1 MFKRKNH
8 TIAIFVLF
16 LIICASCLPSL
27 TLAQDEAND
36 AKIIERYKRMLS
48 RKPKEGST
56 FDRLYQFYLEGSG
69 LDAMVADYQAETQ
82 AKPDNANPQLILGH
96 IYKRLGKDAE
106 AVKAYQRAVELAPNN
121 YYSHFALGQAYAI
134 LLQHENAIEAL
145 TQAAKIAEET
155 QAATP
160 ENLTAIYKAL
170 GRAYFRRD
178 RVDEAITAWTKIAEL
193 DPENIFTRIEL
204 ADLLREQELY
214 EQAIAQHEAIIQ
226 FKAEDPY
233 RVCLSRREIGNIYEA
248 KSDYEAAIQSYDSAL
263 ALTAPG
269 NWLRKDLQHRIIG
282 IFAADGNWEG
292 LIEYYQ
298 KKLET
303 TPNEPELLGLLAAA
317 YIEHQQPEEGIA
329 TYQKAVELAPSD
341 ANLRLNLIAAFRNAE
356 RFQDAAAAYESLSE
370 QAPDNFGIYRELG
383 ELYLHLEDENKA
395 RATYQRMI
403 DRDPENAG
411 THLILAE
418 IYASNEWMAD
428 AVAAYQKTIVLAPNN
443 LDYIEYFGEFY
454 FRQGN
459 REKALETWNKM
470 VAGDKET
477 AENYERLAKLL
488 DTKNYRTE
496 AIAASRKAVELMPDV
511 YRYREALAKLL
522 RKNEDYNAA
531 LIEYTEAA
539 KLAPNAFFA
548 EEMDNQRIE
557 LYRRQGTLVEKIET
571 VEAELET
578 SELSNADIFAK
589 QKRLAKMYLKLGNIT
604 YALEVLLKAKAQLPD
619 DIIVNR
625 WLAEVY
631 TKQNR
636 RDDANAVYRHLI
648 TIDSANTREYYTNIA
663 RAHLNAMDF
672 DAATEASKQVIAHSP
687 RNPEGHQ
694 MLAEIAKQ
702 SGNYDSAINSLKQA
716 LRLRPEAIDIRSELA
731 GTYKLSGKPRQALA
745 QYWRC
750 WELSDTVNDK
760 LTFVKPLSEAYYDLG
775 RRGEFEEKLKQL
787 AKSNTSGVGP
797 VIALAELYRME
808 GDLPNARFQ
817 LARALDREREN
828 PDLLAQL
835 VNISVDLG
843 DNQDALTYQQRLV
856 KAQPD
861 PSHQRRLGELL
872 FDAGRE
878 QEAIQAWTKLLH
890 AKNQT
895 LEAEVKLATLL
906 IRHGLP
912 DEALFV
918 LDRAAEKITGTDA
931 HIALYQLGVVLVSI
945 NEFDHARTHFQRI
958 LDMPKPPENVT
969 QNLNARNRNASSG
982 PPGINTNKFDLA
994 RSLLYQIQ
1002 DQSYGSRNV
1011 QGWIP
1016 NNFDE
1021 AQAGALV
1028 HLVTIA
1034 QQHGKLNAF
1043 IQQYETA
1050 LEENLKLTK
1059 NSSTDNFVKA
1069 RVLGQI
1075 KPLEILAQIYTLTE
1089 QPEKTA
1095 DMLERLID
1103 VSPNDTV
1110 YQAIRFKAAIQRNL
1124 ASETLEKYLSDITEL
1139 TEEARLWYTLQYIQK
1154 RYRDGDKTEAEKL
1167 MREFENTKVMEL
1179 NTVEA
1184 LVETLVLMEKTD
1196 AAARIIAHLPIPT
1209 QSQQSQYQ
1217 DLYEIVTDAYT
1228 RQEHIGKAIDLFWTY
1243 CERTQPQITNTRRG
1257 VSHPL
1262 RFASSSSSS
1271 IQTIF
1276 PTPTTYYNGRRLG
1289 YLRYFSRRLWLKNQ
1303 QEALYS
1309 KLQAT
1314 VDTAE
1319 GRDRIF
1325 AGLALSYCYWWNGDR
1340 EKARET
1346 LVALQAQFPHDLALK
1361 LSTVFLS
1368 IQTGRYA
1375 GTLKLLD
1382 ELSVSD
1388 PRNRRQYYDLTLQLA
1403 LQSGNTV
1410 AVRDLIVKLLNSPSS
1425 ARELYTFSQQLR
1437 SAGYTQHATTIM
1449 NKAMHLA
1456 MGVRDPNFLMELS
1469 RHLEALGRG
1478 QDSVQLAERALRFAN
1493 HSDQYG
1499 RTISS
1504 GNLQQATHLTSH
1516 LKSRTDQEPQL
1527 IDAVQKN
1534 PTSYR
1539 AFMNLAAFY
1548 EGKNKFDKASTAYQ
1562 SLLTIRPTDSGARK
1576 RFADMLF
1583 ANGKYEAA
1591 VPQYTKL
1598 LKDNPT
1604 ILGYATYDVI
1614 ETFFKA
1620 KKIDELITLSKE
1632 IITPSIGRDFNNE
1645 LARDV
1650 ARELMDRN
1658 NPKAAIAIYEKLI
1671 EAQPSRTGYYRGLA
1685 SAYAAAGEHEK
1696 AIQILRNTLETEESY
1711 PQDTV
1716 EMLTRFYKLYGGLD
1730 AFIKESEAKL
1740 AEKPKSNHLRYLL
1753 ASMKIAAN
1761 DLEGADRLAFQLL
1774 DADSFNT
1781 RHNTRQLHNLADA
1794 YRLVGVRERE
1804 FQILQRIVQVQNQR
1818 GYVDWVPYHR
1828 LGMIYAL
1835 NGEIEKAQDAYRKMG
1850 RLRLLWRNDFVE
1862 LMNIS
1867 ATYLHNQMWDEAE
1880 LLLTKVAS
1888 DLSVSYHYRRQ
1899 AEEQL
1904 VAIKKRRDNISS
1916 PTQLKDKIH
1925 TMDIKTL
1932 RTLAKDFVQRED
1944 RQQAVHIY
1952 RHLEKVIP
1960 EDFESR
1966 AQLATLY
1973 ATQNQHENAVATW
1986 EALLAEDPGNT
1997 KFQDGLVRTYQ
2008 SAGKIDKALELSQ
2021 RYIKTDANN
2030 SVNYVRLA
2038 KLYADDDRIDEAI
2051 AAYQKSIELAPG
2063 NVKHHLELGALYIR
2077 KDDKVSAETAF
2088 QEAKRYTTQEWKR
2101 HDIEQEIMKLSEK
2114 QESFEEG
2121 TQKAEAEG
2129 TLTFEMQKAHAETF
2143 RDDDKHEEASIAYE
2157 KALEMTTDSYERR
2170 RIYENLLDIYPKLN
2184 KHDAA
2189 LEMHDEL
2196 AFIPYIANAA
2206 ESARNRL
2213 MNAYKSENK
2222 LEVLKS
2228 IYHTKLENDS
2238 NNIHYLEMLAEIYK
2252 RTNVHGK
2259 AAEAYQAISKLQ
2271 PDNVLSYYNAAA
2283 AYNRDG
2289 QSELAKEMVNRG
2301 ESVLSVSSR
2310 KRSSSLLEKLGEICY
2325 DGEMYDLAIKFTDSA
2340 IAESTGTRV
2349 YGIAS
2354 PVETEYKLL
2363 AKSLLAAKRYEEA
2376 VHAYQQVANMARYSW
2391 DRDEARKAIERASRL
2406 GNLYEKQIPKLLK
2419 QVQENRD
2426 DIEARLTLAQTY
2438 EKADKIEE
2446 AIGQYEKMRQ
2456 LQPDNWQWHKKL
2468 GDLYQKQSQR
2478 HQTGEVVEG
2487 TALTLNGNSSFVEI
2501 VDSDLLNALT
2511 QQATVSLWIKPTNYL
2526 KKYAAILCKGDERT
2540 PNISNR
2546 SFSLFLRDD
2555 GVIQF
2560 SVSPSGQGER
2570 NLYSTPGSILLN
2582 RWYHV
2587 ACVIDAR
2594 RNEMKLFINGN
2605 GIGKRDLGTDSV
2617 YQSRLP
2623 LRIGW
2628 TSEEDVTTHGSFA
2641 GYIDEV
2647 RIWNVART
2655 VSKIRSDMNTPLT
2668 GNEPGLV
2675 AYWKFDEHTEGI
2687 VYDASANKNDGR
2699 FIGNAK
2705 LASYTRPVFESFN
2718 PEQLAQAAAAY
2729 EKAIQF
2735 EPNFYELYRS
2745 LAETYTK
2752 DGRSSDAEAVYRRAL
2767 DAPLTQSQHDDA
2779 IEAIWAF
2786 YANTAYENRGIA
2798 ILEEFSQKME
2808 NSTVLHERLGDVYQK
2823 VGETEKAEN
2832 AYTQWIA
2839 IRQRQ
2844 LNQRGSAR
2852 SYQDFAEKLL
2862 QKAIPPETAIKFAK
2876 RAVQISN
2883 NSDYILTLG
2892 YAYLV
2897 NGQYDIAVEQF
2908 KKGLLTLTSGTF
2920 QRKFFSWISEYGKKT
2935 EDKEG
2940 YVDMLNELVNTI
2952 SDNVVIQLN
2961 LSLTL
2966 AEFCFNNNMPE
2977 QAKAYIQKTGFIAE
2991 NAWWTLGPFDNTDG
3005 SGYDT
3010 TYIPEDTTQIDT
3022 TTKYEGIDGQVRW
3035 KPKSDDRTLD
3045 GYVGLGR
3052 DVDWRVAYAFA
3063 TVVSPDERKIQL
3075 RFDSDDQGKVWLNG
3089 EGVHAHTK
3097 TYRAEIDRYIIP
3109 VTLKPGENSILVK
3122 VCEEEG
3128 GWGFYLRITDPDGK
3142 PFDDLIINTAQN
3154 D

>member
-1 MFKRKNH
+1 MFRREKSVISVCIVSL
-8 TIAIFVLF
+8 IAYILCFTS
-16 LIICASCLPSL
+16 I
-27 TLAQDEAND
+27 TLAQDETGD
-36 AKIIERYKRMLS
+36 AKIIERYKQMLN
-48 RKPKEGST
+48 RKPKEGRT
-56 FDRLYQFYLEGSG
+56 FDRLYQFYLEGNG
-69 LDAMVADYQAETQ
+69 LDAMVADYQAEAATT
-82 AKPDNANPQLILGH
+82 PDAPNLQLILGH
-96 IYKRLGKDAE
+96 IYKRLGKDAD
-106 AVKAYQRAVELAPNN
+106 AVKAYQRAVELAPDN

-134 LLQHENAIEAL
+134 LLQHENAIGAL
-145 TQAAKIAEET
+145 NRAAKIAEET
-155 QAATP
+155 QTATP
-160 ENLTAIYKAL
+160 EDLTATYKAL
-170 GRAYFRRD
+170 GSAYFRRD

-214 EQAIAQHEAIIQ
+214 EQAIGQHEAIIQ

-233 RVCLSRREIGNIYEA
+233 RVCLSRREIGNIHEA
-248 KSDYEAAIQSYDSAL
+248 KGDYAAAIESYDSAL

-282 IFAADGNWEG
+282 IYAADGNSEG
-292 LIEYYQ
+292 LIQSYQ
-298 KKLET
+298 KKLQK
-303 TPNEPELLGLLAAA
+303 TPNEPEILGLLAAA
-317 YIEHQQPEEGIA
+317 YIENQQLDEGIT
-329 TYQKAVELAPSD
+329 TYQKAVELAPTD

-356 RFQDAAAAYESLSE
+356 RFEDAAAAYESLSE
-370 QAPDNFGIYRELG
+370 QNPDDFGIYRELG
-383 ELYLHLEDENKA
+383 ELYLHLQDEGKA

-418 IYASNEWMAD
+418 IYASHEWMED
-428 AVAAYQKTIVLAPNN
+428 ATAAYQSALSLAPNN
-443 LDYIEYFGEFY
+443 LDYIAYFGEFY
-454 FRQGN
+454 FRQGD
-459 REKALETWNKM
+459 REKAIKTWMKM
-470 VAGDKET
+470 VAVDKAV
-477 AENYERLAKLL
+477 AENYDRLAQLL

-496 AIAASRKAVELMPDV
+496 AIAASRKAVELMPDA
-511 YRYREALAKLL
+511 YRYRKALAKRLM
-522 RKNEDYNAA
+522 KNKDYDAA
-531 LIEYTEAA
+531 LTEYTEAA
-539 KLAPNAFFA
+539 KVAPNAFFA

-557 LYRRQGTLVEKIET
+557 LYRRQGTLVEKIEA
-571 VEAELET
+571 VETELENPGLPPT
-578 SELSNADIFAK
+578 DSFAK

-604 YALEVLLKAKAQLPD
+604 YALKVLLKAKAQQPD

-636 RDDANAVYRHLI
+636 RDDANAVYRHL
-648 TIDSANTREYYTNIA
+648 TEIDNANAREYYENIA
-663 RAHLNAMDF
+663 RSYLKVMDF
-672 DAATEASKQVIAHSP
+672 DAATAAAKQAIAHSP

-694 MLAEIAKQ
+694 MSAEIAKQ
-702 SGNYDSAINSLKQA
+702 AGNYESAIDSLKQA

-731 GTYKLSGKPRQALA
+731 TTYKLAGKPRQALA

-750 WELSDTVNDK
+750 WELSGTINDK
-760 LTFVKPLSEAYYDLG
+760 LAFVKPLSEAYYDLG

-787 AKSNTSGVGP
+787 AKSNTSSVGP

-808 GDLPNARFQ
+808 GDLPSARFQ

-835 VNISVDLG
+835 VNISVNLG

-856 KAQPD
+856 KVQPD

-895 LEAEVKLATLL
+895 LEAELKLATLL

-918 LDRAAEKITGTDA
+918 LDRAAEKITGKSDA
-931 HIALYQLGVVLVSI
+931 YLKLYQLGVVLVSM
-945 NEFDHARTHFQRI
+945 NEFDHAHTHFQRI
-958 LDMPKPPENVT
+958 LDMPKPPESVT
-969 QNLNARNRNASSG
+969 QKLNARNRNASSG

-994 RSLLYQIQ
+994 RSLLYRIQ
-1002 DQSYGSRNV
+1002 DQSYRNRNV

-1050 LEENLKLTK
+1050 LEENPKLTK

-1095 DMLERLID
+1095 DILERLIAL
-1103 VSPNDTV
+1103 SPKDTV
-1110 YQAIRFKAAIQRNL
+1110 YQAIRFNAAIQRNL
-1124 ASETLEKYLSDITEL
+1124 AAETLEKYLNNITGL
-1139 TEEARLWYTLQYIQK
+1139 TEENRLWYTLQYIQK
-1154 RYRDGDKTEAEKL
+1154 RYRDADKTEAEKL
-1167 MREFENTKVMEL
+1167 MREFENTKVIEL

-1196 AAARIIAHLPIPT
+1196 AAARIIAQLPMPT
-1209 QSQQSQYQ
+1209 QSQQPQYQ
-1217 DLYEIVTDAYT
+1217 KLYETVTDAYT
-1228 RQEHIGKAIDLFWTY
+1228 RQDRIDKAIDLFWTY
-1243 CERTQPQITNTRRG
+1243 CKRTQPQITNTRRG

-1262 RFASSSSSS
+1262 PFAASSSSM
-1271 IQTIF
+1271 QTIF
-1276 PTPTTYYNGRRLG
+1276 PTSTTYYNGSRLR
-1289 YLRYFSRRLWLKNQ
+1289 YLRDFSRRLWLKNQ
-1303 QEALYS
+1303 QEALYA
-1309 KLQAT
+1309 KFQAT
-1314 VDTAE
+1314 VDAAE

-1340 EKARET
+1340 KKARET
-1346 LVALQAQFPHDLALK
+1346 LASLQAQFPDDLALK
-1361 LSTVFLS
+1361 LSTVFIS
-1368 IQTGRYA
+1368 IQTGHYA

-1388 PRNRRQYYDLTLQLA
+1388 PRNRRQYYALTLQLA
-1403 LQSGNTV
+1403 LRSGNTV

-1425 ARELYTFSQQLR
+1425 ARELYTFSQQLQ

-1449 NKAMHLA
+1449 NKATPLA
-1456 MGVRDPNFLMELS
+1456 MGVHDPNFLMELS
-1469 RHLEALGRG
+1469 RHLEDLGRG
-1478 QDSVQLAERALRFAN
+1478 QDSVQIAERALRFAN
-1493 HSDQYG
+1493 HRDRYG

-1516 LKSRTDQEPQL
+1516 AKPRTDQEPQL
-1527 IDAVQKN
+1527 IEAVQKN

-1548 EGKNKFDKASTAYQ
+1548 EGTNKFDKASTAYQ
-1562 SLLTIRPTDSGARK
+1562 SLLTIRPTNSGTRK
-1576 RFADMLF
+1576 RFADMLH

-1620 KKIDELITLSKE
+1620 KKVDELITLSKE
-1632 IITPSIGRDFNNE
+1632 MITPSIGRDLNNE

-1650 ARELMDRN
+1650 AREMMDKN

-1671 EAQPSRTGYYRGLA
+1671 EAQPNRTGYYRGLA
-1685 SAYAAAGEHEK
+1685 SAYAATGEHEK
-1696 AIQILRNTLETEESY
+1696 AIQILRNTLETEESES
-1711 PQDTV
+1711 QEATI
-1716 EMLTRFYKLYGGLD
+1716 EMLTRFYKLHGGLD

-1740 AEKPKSNHLRYLL
+1740 AEKPKNNHLRYLL
-1753 ASMKIAAN
+1753 AGMKIAAN
-1761 DLEGADRLAFQLL
+1761 DLEGADRLTFQLL
-1774 DADSFNT
+1774 DDNSFNT
-1781 RHNTRQLHNLADA
+1781 KHNTRQLRNLADA
-1794 YRLVGVRERE
+1794 YRLAGVRERE
-1804 FQILQRIVQVQNQR
+1804 FQILQRIVQVQNQQ

-1828 LGMIYAL
+1828 LGMVYAL

-1850 RLRLLWRNDFVE
+1850 RLRLLRRNDFVE

-1932 RTLAKDFVQRED
+1932 RTLAKDFVQRGD
-1944 RQQAVHIY
+1944 RQQAALIY
-1952 RHLEKVIP
+1952 RHLEKVMP

-1966 AQLATLY
+1966 AQLATFY
-1973 ATQNQHENAVATW
+1973 TTQNQHDNAVATW
-1986 EALLAEDPGNT
+1986 KALLAEDPGNT
-1997 KFQDGLVRTYQ
+1997 KFQDGLVRAYQ
-2008 SAGKIDKALELSQ
+2008 SAGEIDKALERSQ
-2021 RYIKTDANN
+2021 QYIKTDANN

-2038 KLYADDDRIDEAI
+2038 KLYADDDQIDEAI

-2063 NVKHHLELGALYIR
+2063 NVKHHLELAALYIH
-2077 KDDKVSAETAF
+2077 KDDKVSAKTAF
-2088 QEAKRYTTQEWKR
+2088 QEAKRYTVQEWER
-2101 HDIEQEIMKLSEK
+2101 HDIEQEIMKLSEE
-2114 QESFEEG
+2114 QESFEG
-2121 TQKAEAEG
+2121 VMQKAEAEG

-2143 RDDDKHEEASIAYE
+2143 RDDGKHEAASSAYE
-2157 KALEMTTDSYERR
+2157 KALEMTTDSYKRR
-2170 RIYENLLDIYPKLN
+2170 RIYENLLDIYPKLD

-2196 AFIPYIANAA
+2196 AFIPYITNAA
-2206 ESARNRL
+2206 ELARNRL

-2228 IYHTKLENDS
+2228 IYNTKLENDP
-2238 NNIHYLEMLAEIYK
+2238 NNIHYIEMLAEIYK
-2252 RTNVHGK
+2252 STNTHSKV
-2259 AAEAYQAISKLQ
+2259 AEAYQAISKLQ

-2289 QSELAKEMVNRG
+2289 QSELAKEMLNRG
-2301 ESVLSVSSR
+2301 ESVLSVSSQ
-2310 KRSSSLLEKLGEICY
+2310 KRSRSLLKTLGQICY

-2349 YGIAS
+2349 YGIVS
-2354 PVETEYKLL
+2354 PVEVEYKLL

-2376 VHAYQQVANMARYSW
+2376 VHAYQQVGNMARYPW
-2391 DRDEARKAIERASRL
+2391 GRDEARKAIERALRL
-2406 GNLYEKQIPKLLK
+2406 GNLYEKQIPKLLEK
-2419 QVQENRD
+2419 VQENRD
-2426 DIEARLTLAQTY
+2426 DPEARLNLAQTY

-2446 AIGQYEKMRQ
+2446 AIGQYEKLSQ

-2478 HQTGEVVEG
+2478 HQTGE
-2487 TALTLNGNSSFVEI
+2487 
-2501 VDSDLLNALT
+2501 
-2511 QQATVSLWIKPTNYL
+2511 
-2526 KKYAAILCKGDERT
+2526 
-2540 PNISNR
+2540 
-2546 SFSLFLRDD
+2546 
-2555 GVIQF
+2555 
-2560 SVSPSGQGER
+2560 
-2570 NLYSTPGSILLN
+2570 
-2582 RWYHV
+2582 
-2587 ACVIDAR
+2587 
-2594 RNEMKLFINGN
+2594 
-2605 GIGKRDLGTDSV
+2605 
-2617 YQSRLP
+2617 
-2623 LRIGW
+2623 
-2628 TSEEDVTTHGSFA
+2628 
-2641 GYIDEV
+2641 
-2647 RIWNVART
+2647 
-2655 VSKIRSDMNTPLT
+2655 
-2668 GNEPGLV
+2668 
-2675 AYWKFDEHTEGI
+2675 
-2687 VYDASANKNDGR
+2687 
-2699 FIGNAK
+2699 NAK
-2705 LASYTRPVFESFN
+2705 LASDTDPIFESFN

-2729 EKAIQF
+2729 QSALQL
-2735 EPNFYELYRS
+2735 EPNSYELYRS

-2752 DGRSSDAEAVYRRAL
+2752 DSRSSDAEAVYRRAL

-2786 YANTAYENRGIA
+2786 YANTVQENKGIA
-2798 ILEEFSQKME
+2798 ILEELRQKME

-2823 VGETEKAEN
+2823 IGDTEKSEN

-2844 LNQRGSAR
+2844 LNQRGSAGNYR
-2852 SYQDFAEKLL
+2852 DFAEKLL
-2862 QKAIPPETAIKFAK
+2862 QKEIPPETAIKFAK

-2883 NSDYILTLG
+2883 NSDDILTLG

-2952 SDNVVIQLN
+2952 SDNTITQLN

-2977 QAKAYIQKTGFIAE
+2977 KAKAYIQKTGFIAE

-3005 SGYDT
+3005 TGYDT
-3010 TYIPEDTTQIDT
+3010 AYIPEDTTQIDT
-3022 TTKYEGIDGQVRW
+3022 ATKYKGIDGQVRW

-3063 TVVSPDERKIQL
+3063 TVVSPDERKVQL
-3075 RFDSDDQGKVWLNG
+3075 RFDSDDQGKIWLNG
-3089 EGVHAHTK
+3089 KAVHAHTR
-3097 TYRAEIDRYIIP
+3097 TYQTQIDRDIIA
-3109 VTLKPGENSILVK
+3109 VTLKPGKNSILVK

-3128 GWGFYLRITDPDGK
+3128 GWGFYLRITDTDGK
-3142 PFDDLIINTAQN
+3142 PFNDLKISGS

>member
-1 MFKRKNH
+1 MFRQEKCVISVCIVSL
-8 TIAIFVLF
+8 IAYILCFTS
-16 LIICASCLPSL
+16 I
-27 TLAQDEAND
+27 TLAQDEADD
-36 AKIIERYKRMLS
+36 AKIIQRYKQMLN

-56 FDRLYQFYLEGSG
+56 FDRLYQFYLEGNG
-69 LDAMVADYQAETQ
+69 LDAMVADYEAE
-82 AKPDNANPQLILGH
+82 AAANPDNPNVQLILGH
-96 IYKRLGKDAE
+96 IHKRLGKDAD

-134 LLQHENAIEAL
+134 LLQHENAIGAL
-145 TQAAKIAEET
+145 NRAAKIAEET
-155 QAATP
+155 QTATP
-160 ENLTAIYKAL
+160 EDLTATYKAL
-170 GRAYFRRD
+170 GSAYFRRD

-226 FKAEDPY
+226 FKADDPY
-233 RVCLSRREIGNIYEA
+233 RVCLSQREIGNIHEA
-248 KSDYEAAIQSYDSAL
+248 KDDYETAIKSYDSAL
-263 ALTAPG
+263 TLTASG

-282 IFAADGNWEG
+282 IYAADGNWKG

-298 KKLET
+298 KKLQT
-303 TPNEPELLGLLAAA
+303 TPNEPEILGLLAAA
-317 YIEHQQPEEGIA
+317 YIENQQLDESIKI
-329 TYQKAVELAPSD
+329 YQKAVELAPTD
-341 ANLRLNLIAAFRNAE
+341 ANLRLNLISAFRNAE
-356 RFQDAAAAYESLSE
+356 KFEDAAAAYESLSE
-370 QAPDNFGIYRELG
+370 QDPDDFGIYRELG
-383 ELYLHLEDENKA
+383 ELYLHLQDEDKA

-418 IYASNEWMAD
+418 IYASNEWMED
-428 AVAAYQKTIVLAPNN
+428 AAAAYQSALSLAPNN

-454 FRQGN
+454 FRQGD
-459 REKALETWNKM
+459 REKAIETWKKM
-470 VAGDKET
+470 VAGDKAV
-477 AENYERLAKLL
+477 AENYDRLAQLL
-488 DTKNYRTE
+488 DTKNYRAE
-496 AIAASRKAVELMPDV
+496 AIAASRKATELMPDV
-511 YRYREALAKLL
+511 YRYREALAKRLM
-522 RKNEDYNAA
+522 KNKDYDAA
-531 LIEYTEAA
+531 LTEYTEAA
-539 KLAPNAFFA
+539 KVAPNAFFA

-557 LYRRQGTLVEKIET
+557 LYRRQGTLVEKIEA

-578 SELSNADIFAK
+578 SGLPATDIFAK
-589 QKRLAKMYLKLGNIT
+589 QKRLAKMYLKLGNTT
-604 YALEVLLKAKAQLPD
+604 YALEVLLKAKAHQPD
-619 DIIVNR
+619 NIIVNR

-663 RAHLNAMDF
+663 RAHLNVMDF

-702 SGNYDSAINSLKQA
+702 TGNYESAIDSLKQA
-716 LRLRPEAIDIRSELA
+716 LRLRPEAINIRSELA
-731 GTYKLSGKPRQALA
+731 TTYKLAGKPRQALA
-745 QYWRC
+745 QYWQC

-760 LTFVKPLSEAYYDLG
+760 LAFVKPLSEAYYDLG

-787 AKSNTSGVGP
+787 SKSNTSSVGP

-808 GDLPNARFQ
+808 GDLPSARFQ

-828 PDLLAQL
+828 PDLLIQL

-856 KAQPD
+856 KVQPD

-918 LDRAAEKITGTDA
+918 LDRAAEKITGNPDA
-931 HIALYQLGVVLVSI
+931 HLARYQLGVVLVHMS
-945 NEFDHARTHFQRI
+945 EFDRAHTHFQRI
-958 LDMPKPPENVT
+958 LDMPKPPGNVT
-969 QNLNARNRNASSG
+969 KNPNAGNRNTSSG

-994 RSLLYQIQ
+994 RSLLYRIQ
-1002 DQSYGSRNV
+1002 DQSYYSRNA

-1028 HLVTIA
+1028 HLVTMA

-1050 LEENLKLTK
+1050 HEENPK
-1059 NSSTDNFVKA
+1059 D
-1069 RVLGQI
+1069 I

-1089 QPEKTA
+1089 HPEKTA
-1095 DMLERLID
+1095 DMLERLIA

-1110 YQAIRFKAAIQRNL
+1110 YQAIRFKEAIQRDL
-1124 ASETLEKYLSDITEL
+1124 ASETLEKYRSNITGL
-1139 TEEARLWYTLQYIQK
+1139 TEEARLWHTLQYIQK
-1154 RYRDGDKTEAEKL
+1154 HYRDGDKTEAEKL

-1196 AAARIIAHLPIPT
+1196 AAARIIVNLPIPT
-1209 QSQQSQYQ
+1209 QSQQPQYRN
-1217 DLYEIVTDAYT
+1217 LYETVTDAYT
-1228 RQEHIGKAIDLFWTY
+1228 RQEHIDQAIDLFWTY

-1276 PTPTTYYNGRRLG
+1276 PTSTTYYNGNRLR

-1309 KLQAT
+1309 KFQAT
-1314 VDTAE
+1314 VDAAE

-1346 LVALQAQFPHDLALK
+1346 LVSLQEQFPQDLALK
-1361 LSTVFLS
+1361 LSTVFIS
-1368 IQTGRYA
+1368 IQTGHYA

-1388 PRNRRQYYDLTLQLA
+1388 PRNRRQYYGLTLQLA

-1425 ARELYTFSQQLR
+1425 ARELYTFSLQLQ

-1456 MGVRDPNFLMELS
+1456 MAVRDPNFLMELS
-1469 RHLEALGRG
+1469 RHLEDLGRG
-1478 QDSVQLAERALRFAN
+1478 QDSVQIAERALRFAN
-1493 HSDQYG
+1493 QRDRYG
-1499 RTISS
+1499 RTMSS
-1504 GNLQQATHLTSH
+1504 RNLQQATHLTSH
-1516 LKSRTDQEPQL
+1516 SKTRKDQEPQL

-1548 EGKNKFDKASTAYQ
+1548 EGTNKFDKASTAYQ
-1562 SLLTIRPTDSGARK
+1562 SLLTIRPTDSGTRK
-1576 RFADMLF
+1576 RFADMLYG
-1583 ANGKYEAA
+1583 NGKYEAA

-1604 ILGYATYDVI
+1604 ILGYATSDVI

-1620 KKIDELITLSKE
+1620 KKVDELITLSKE
-1632 IITPSIGRDFNNE
+1632 MITPSIGRDLNNE

-1671 EAQPSRTGYYRGLA
+1671 EAQPSRTGYYRSLA

-1696 AIQILRNTLETEESY
+1696 AIQILRNTLETYSQE
-1711 PQDTV
+1711 DTIGT
-1716 EMLTRFYKLYGGLD
+1716 LTRFYKLYGGLD

-1740 AEKPKSNHLRYLL
+1740 AEKPTDNHLRYLL
-1753 ASMKIAAN
+1753 AAMKIAAN

-1774 DADSFNT
+1774 NEDAFNT
-1781 RHNTRQLHNLADA
+1781 RHNTRQLRNLADA
-1794 YRLVGVRERE
+1794 YRLAGVRERE
-1804 FQILQRIVQVQNQR
+1804 FQILERIVQVQNQQ
-1818 GYVDWVPYHR
+1818 GYIDWRTYHR

-1835 NGEIEKAQDAYRKMG
+1835 KGEIEKAQDAYRKMG
-1850 RLRLLWRNDFVE
+1850 RLKLLYRNDYVE
-1862 LMNIS
+1862 LMNVG

-1880 LLLTKVAS
+1880 PLLTEIAN
-1888 DLSVSYHYRRQ
+1888 DLSVGSHYRRQ
-1899 AEEQL
+1899 AIEQL
-1904 VAIKKRRDNISS
+1904 VAIKKRRDNISNT
-1916 PTQLKDKIH
+1916 TQLKDKIK

-1932 RTLAKDFVQRED
+1932 RTLAKDFVRRGD
-1944 RQQAVHIY
+1944 RQQAVLIY
-1952 RHLEKVIP
+1952 THLEKVMP

-1973 ATQNQHENAVATW
+1973 ATQNQHDNAVATW
-1986 EALLAEDPGNT
+1986 KALLAEDPGNT

-2008 SAGKIDKALELSQ
+2008 SAGKIDQALELSQ
-2021 RYIKTDANN
+2021 QYIKTDANN

-2063 NVKHHLELGALYIR
+2063 NVKHHLELAALYIR

-2088 QEAKRYTTQEWKR
+2088 QEAKRYTAQEWER
-2101 HDIEQEIMKLSEK
+2101 HDIEQEIMKLSGE
-2114 QESFEEG
+2114 QENFEG
-2121 TQKAEAEG
+2121 AMQKAEAEG
-2129 TLTFEMQKAHAETF
+2129 TLTFEMQKEHAETF
-2143 RDDDKHEEASIAYE
+2143 RDDGKHEEASIAYE
-2157 KALEMTTDSYERR
+2157 KALEMTTDSYQRR
-2170 RIYENLLDIYPKLN
+2170 RIYENLLDIYPKLD

-2196 AFIPYIANAA
+2196 AFISYIGNAA
-2206 ESARNRL
+2206 ELARNRL
-2213 MNAYKSENK
+2213 MNAYKNENK
-2222 LEVLKS
+2222 LDVLKS
-2228 IYHTKLENDS
+2228 IYNTKLENDS
-2238 NNIHYLEMLAEIYK
+2238 NNINYLEMLAEIYK
-2252 RTNVHGK
+2252 RTNAHGN

-2271 PDNVLSYYNAAA
+2271 PDNALSYYSAAA
-2283 AYNRDG
+2283 AYNRNG
-2289 QSELAKEMVNRG
+2289 QSELAEEMLNRG
-2301 ESVLSVSSR
+2301 ESVLSVSTQ
-2310 KRSSSLLEKLGEICY
+2310 KRSRSLLETLSQICY
-2325 DGEMYDLAIKFTDSA
+2325 DGKMYDLAIKFADSA
-2340 IAESTGTRV
+2340 IAESIGTRV

-2376 VHAYQQVANMARYSW
+2376 IHAYQQVENMARYPW

-2419 QVQENRD
+2419 KVQENRD
-2426 DIEARLTLAQTY
+2426 DPEARLTLAETY

-2446 AIGQYEKMRQ
+2446 AIGQYEKMSQ
-2456 LQPDNWQWHKKL
+2456 LQPDNWQWYKKL
-2468 GDLYQKQSQR
+2468 GDLYQKQSQH

-2487 TALTLNGNSSFVEI
+2487 TALTLNGSSSFVEI
-2501 VDSDLLNALT
+2501 VDSDLLNDLT
-2511 QQATVSLWIKPTNYL
+2511 QQGTISLWIKPTNYL
-2526 KKYAAILCKGDERT
+2526 KKHTAILCKGDERT
-2540 PNISNR
+2540 PDISNR
-2546 SFSLFLRDD
+2546 SFFLFLRDD

-2570 NLYSTPGSILLN
+2570 NLYSVPGSILLN
-2582 RWYHV
+2582 RWYHI

-2594 RNEMKLFINGN
+2594 RNDMKLFINGN
-2605 GIGKRDLGTDSV
+2605 EVGSRDLGTASV

-2628 TSEEDVTTHGSFA
+2628 TSEEDITDHGSFV
-2641 GYIDEV
+2641 GHIDEV

-2655 VSKIRSDMNTPLT
+2655 VSEIRSDMNTRLT
-2668 GNEPGLV
+2668 GNESGLV

-2705 LASYTRPVFESFN
+2705 LASYTRPIFESFN

-2729 EKAIQF
+2729 ESALRF
-2735 EPNFYELYRS
+2735 EPNSYELYRS

-2767 DAPLTQSQHDDA
+2767 DASLTQSQHDDA
-2779 IEAIWAF
+2779 IKTIWAF
-2786 YANTAYENRGIA
+2786 YANKAHENKGIA
-2798 ILEEFSQKME
+2798 TLEELRQKME
-2808 NSTVLHERLGDVYQK
+2808 NSTVLHELLGDIYKK
-2823 VGETEKAEN
+2823 VGDTEKAEN

-2844 LNQRGSAR
+2844 LNQRGSAG

-2862 QKAIPPETAIKFAK
+2862 QKEIPPETAIKFAK

-2952 SDNVVIQLN
+2952 SDNVVLQLN

-2977 QAKAYIQKTGFIAE
+2977 KAKAYIQKTGFIAE

-3005 SGYDT
+3005 SGYNT

-3022 TTKYEGIDGQVRW
+3022 SIKYEGIDGQVRW
-3035 KPKSDDRTLD
+3035 QKSDDRTLD

-3052 DVDWRVAYAFA
+3052 DVDWAVAYAFA
-3063 TVVSPDERKIQL
+3063 TVVSPDERKVQL
-3075 RFDSDDQGKVWLNG
+3075 RFDSDDQGKVWLNA
-3089 EGVHAHTK
+3089 EEVHAHTR
-3097 TYRAEIDRYIIP
+3097 TYQTEIDRDIIP
-3109 VTLKPGENSILVK
+3109 VTLKPGKNSILVK

-3128 GWGFYLRITDPDGK
+3128 GWGFYLRITDTDGK
-3142 PFDDLIINTAQN
+3142 PFNDLKIGGS

>member
-1 MFKRKNH
+1 MLEREK
-8 TIAIFVLF
+8 IQIVAPLLCLIFFILSVSSPLF
-16 LIICASCLPSL
+16 
-27 TLAQDEAND
+27 AQDETND
-36 AKIIERYKRMLS
+36 AKIIERYKLMLS

-56 FDRLYQFYLEGSG
+56 FDRLYQLYLEGAG
-69 LDAMVADYQAETQ
+69 LDAMVTDYQAE
-82 AKPDNANPQLILGH
+82 AEANPDNPNVQLILGH
-96 IYKRLGKDAE
+96 IHKRLGKDAE

-121 YYSHFALGQAYAI
+121 YYSHFALGQAYSV
-134 LLQHENAIEAL
+134 LLQHENAITAL
-145 TQAAKIAEET
+145 KQAAKIAEET
-155 QAATP
+155 QVSATP
-160 ENLTAIYKAL
+160 EDLTAIYKAL
-170 GRAYFRRD
+170 GKAYFRRD

-214 EQAIAQHEAIIQ
+214 EQAIAQHEAIIA
-226 FKAEDPY
+226 FKSEDPY
-233 RVCLSRREIGNIYEA
+233 RVCLSRREIGNIHEA
-248 KSDYEAAIQSYDSAL
+248 KGDYETAIKNYDAAL
-263 ALTAPG
+263 TLTAPG

-282 IFAADGNWEG
+282 IYAADGNWEG

-303 TPNEPELLGLLAAA
+303 TPNEPERLGLLADA
-317 YIEHQQPEEGIA
+317 YIENQRLEEGIT
-329 TYQKAVELAPSD
+329 TYQKAVELAPTD

-356 RFQDAAAAYESLSE
+356 RFEDAAAAYESLSE
-370 QAPDNFGIYRELG
+370 QDPDNFGIYRELG
-383 ELYLHLEDENKA
+383 ELYLHLKDENKA
-395 RATYQRMI
+395 RSTYQRMI

-411 THLILAE
+411 TYLILAE
-418 IYASNEWMAD
+418 IYASNEWLDD
-428 AVAAYQKTIVLAPNN
+428 AAAAYQKTISLAPNN

-470 VAGDKET
+470 VDADKET

-488 DTKNYRTE
+488 DTKNYRDE
-496 AIAASRKAVELMPDV
+496 AIAASRKATELMPDV

-522 RKNEDYNAA
+522 RKNEDYDAA
-531 LIEYTEAA
+531 LTEYTEAA

-578 SELSNADIFAK
+578 SGLPDADIFAK

-604 YALEVLLKAKAQLPD
+604 YALEVLLKAKAQQPD

-631 TKQNR
+631 IKQNR
-636 RDDANAVYRHLI
+636 RDDANAVYMHLI
-648 TIDSANTREYYTNIA
+648 EIDSVNAREYYTNIA
-663 RAHLNAMDF
+663 STHLKAMDF
-672 DAATEASKQVIAHSP
+672 DAATEASKQIVAHSP

-694 MLAEIAKQ
+694 MLSEIAKQ
-702 SGNYDSAINSLKQA
+702 SGNYERAIDSLKQA

-731 GTYKLSGKPRQALA
+731 ATYKLSGKPRQALA

-750 WELSDTVNDK
+750 WELSGTVSDK
-760 LTFVKPLSEAYYDLG
+760 LAFVKPLSEAYYDLG
-775 RRGEFEEKLKQL
+775 RRAEFEEKLKQL
-787 AKSNTSGVGP
+787 SKSNASSVGP

-808 GDLPNARFQ
+808 GDLPSARFQ

-828 PDLLAQL
+828 PDLLMQL

-856 KAQPD
+856 KVQPD

-895 LEAEVKLATLL
+895 LAAEVKLATLL

-918 LDRAAEKITGTDA
+918 LDRAAEKIAGNPET
-931 HIALYQLGVVLVSI
+931 HIALYQLGVVLVSM
-945 NEFDHARTHFQRI
+945 NEFDHARTHFQQI

-1002 DQSYGSRNV
+1002 DQSYHSRNV

-1043 IQQYETA
+1043 IEQYETA
-1050 LEENLKLTK
+1050 LEENPKLTK

-1095 DMLERLID
+1095 DILERLIA

-1110 YQAIRFKAAIQRNL
+1110 YQAIRFNKAIQRDL
-1124 ASETLEKYLSDITEL
+1124 ASETLEKYLSNITGL
-1139 TEEARLWYTLQYIQK
+1139 TEETRLWYTLQYIQK

-1196 AAARIIAHLPIPT
+1196 AAARLIAHLPIST

-1217 DLYEIVTDAYT
+1217 GLYKTVTDAYM
-1228 RQEHIGKAIDLFWTY
+1228 RQDHIDKAIDLFWTY
-1243 CERTQPQITNTRRG
+1243 CERTEPQITNTRRG
-1257 VSHPL
+1257 VSYPL

-1276 PTPTTYYNGRRLG
+1276 PTSTTYYNGNRLW
-1289 YLRYFSRRLWLKNQ
+1289 YLRSFSRRLWLKNQ
-1303 QEALYS
+1303 QEELYS
-1309 KLQAT
+1309 KFQAT
-1314 VDTAE
+1314 VDAAE

-1346 LVALQAQFPHDLALK
+1346 LVSLQEQFPHDLPLK
-1361 LSTVFLS
+1361 LSTVFVS
-1368 IQTGRYA
+1368 IQTGHYA

-1425 ARELYTFSQQLR
+1425 ARELYTFSQQLQR
-1437 SAGYTQHATTIM
+1437 AGYTQHATTIM

-1469 RHLEALGRG
+1469 RHLEDLGRG

-1493 HSDQYG
+1493 HRDRYG

-1516 LKSRTDQEPQL
+1516 SKSRTDQEPQL
-1527 IDAVQKN
+1527 IEAVQKN

-1548 EGKNKFDKASTAYQ
+1548 EGKSKFDKASTAYQ
-1562 SLLTIRPTDSGARK
+1562 SALTIRPTDSGTRK
-1576 RFADMLF
+1576 RFAEMLS

-1598 LKDNPT
+1598 LKNNPT
-1604 ILGYATYDVI
+1604 ILGYDTYDVI

-1711 PQDTV
+1711 PQDTI

-1740 AEKPKSNHLRYLL
+1740 AEKPKDNHLRYLL

-1774 DADSFNT
+1774 NEDSFKT

-1794 YRLVGVRERE
+1794 YRLAGVRERE
-1804 FQILQRIVQVQNQR
+1804 FQMLERIVQVQNQQ
-1818 GYVDWVPYHR
+1818 GHVGWVPYHR
-1828 LGMIYAL
+1828 LGTIYAL
-1835 NGEIEKAQDAYRKMG
+1835 KGEIEKAQDAYRKMG
-1850 RLRLLWRNDFVE
+1850 RLRLLYGKDFVE
-1862 LMNIS
+1862 LMNVG

-1880 LLLTKVAS
+1880 PLLTELAS
-1888 DLSVSYHYRRQ
+1888 DLSVSSRYRRQ

-1916 PTQLKDKIH
+1916 PTQLKDKIKR
-1925 TMDIKTL
+1925 MDIKTL

-1944 RQQAVHIY
+1944 RQQAVLIY
-1952 RHLEKVIP
+1952 MHLEKVIP

-1973 ATQNQHENAVATW
+1973 TIQNQHDNAVATW

-2008 SAGKIDKALELSQ
+2008 SAGKIDKALERSQ
-2021 RYIKTDANN
+2021 QYIKTDANN

-2063 NVKHHLELGALYIR
+2063 NVKYHLELAALYIR

-2088 QEAKRYTTQEWKR
+2088 QEAKRYTTQEWER
-2101 HDIEQEIMKLSEK
+2101 HDIEQEIMKLSEE
-2114 QESFEEG
+2114 QESFEG
-2121 TQKAEAEG
+2121 VRQKAEVEG
-2129 TLTFEMQKAHAETF
+2129 PLTFEMQKAHAVTF
-2143 RDDDKHEEASIAYE
+2143 RDDDKYEEASIAYE
-2157 KALEMTTDSYERR
+2157 KALEMTADSYERR
-2170 RIYENLLDIYPKLN
+2170 RIYENLLDIYPKLD

-2196 AFIPYIANAA
+2196 AFIPYMTNAA
-2206 ESARNRL
+2206 ELARNRL
-2213 MNAYKSENK
+2213 MNAYKRENK
-2222 LEVLKS
+2222 LDALTS
-2228 IYHTKLENDS
+2228 IYHTKLENDP

-2252 RTNVHGK
+2252 NTNDHGK

-2283 AYNRDG
+2283 AYNRDE
-2289 QSELAKEMVNRG
+2289 QSELAKEMLNRG
-2301 ESVLSVSSR
+2301 ESVLSVSSQR
-2310 KRSSSLLEKLGEICY
+2310 RSSSLLETLGEICY
-2325 DGEMYDLAIKFTDSA
+2325 EGKMYDLAIKFTDSA

-2349 YGIAS
+2349 YSIAS
-2354 PVETEYKLL
+2354 PVEAEYELL

-2376 VHAYQQVANMARYSW
+2376 VHAYQQVENMARYPW
-2391 DRDEARKAIERASRL
+2391 DRDEARKAIESALRL
-2406 GNLYEKQIPKLLK
+2406 GNLYEKQISKLLK
-2419 QVQENRD
+2419 KIQETPD

-2446 AIGQYEKMRQ
+2446 AIGQYEKLSQR
-2456 LQPDNWQWHKKL
+2456 QPDNWQWHKKL
-2468 GDLYQKQSQR
+2468 GDLYQRQSQH

-2487 TALTLNGNSSFVEI
+2487 TALTLNGNASFVEI

-2511 QQATVSLWIKPTNYL
+2511 QQATVSLWMKPTNYL
-2526 KKYAAILCKGDERT
+2526 KKYTAILCKGDERT
-2540 PNISNR
+2540 PDISNR

-2570 NLYSTPGSILLN
+2570 QLYSDPGSILLN
-2582 RWYHV
+2582 RWYHI
-2587 ACVIDAR
+2587 ACVIDAS
-2594 RNEMKLFINGN
+2594 RNDMKLFINGHEV
-2605 GIGKRDLGTDSV
+2605 GSRDLGADSV

-2628 TSEEDVTTHGSFA
+2628 TSEEDITTHASFA

-2668 GNEPGLV
+2668 GNETGLL
-2675 AYWKFDEHTEGI
+2675 AYWKFDEHTERI
-2687 VYDASANKNDGR
+2687 VSDASENKNDGR
-2699 FIGNAK
+2699 FIGDAK
-2705 LASYTRPVFESFN
+2705 LASYTRPFFESFN
-2718 PEQLAQAAAAY
+2718 PEQLAQAVAAY
-2729 EKAIQF
+2729 QSALQF
-2735 EPNFYELYRS
+2735 EPNAYELYRS

-2752 DGRSSDAEAVYRRAL
+2752 DGRSAEAVAVYRRAL
-2767 DAPLTQSQHDDA
+2767 DAPLTQSQHDAA

-2786 YANTAYENRGIA
+2786 YVNTAHENKGIA
-2798 ILEEFSQKME
+2798 ILEELRQKME
-2808 NSTVLHERLGDVYQK
+2808 NSTVLHERLGDVYIK
-2823 VGETEKAEN
+2823 VGDTKKAEN

-2844 LNQRGSAR
+2844 LNQRGSAG

-2862 QKAIPPETAIKFAK
+2862 QKEIPPETAIKFAK

-2883 NSDYILTLG
+2883 NSDNILTLG

-2935 EDKEG
+2935 EDKAG
-2940 YVDMLNELVNTI
+2940 YVDMLNELVNAI

-3005 SGYDT
+3005 IGYET
-3010 TYIPEDTTQIDT
+3010 AYIPEDLTQIDPAT
-3022 TTKYEGIDGQVRW
+3022 TYNGIDGQVRW
-3035 KPKSDDRTLD
+3035 KPKSDDKTLD
-3045 GYVGLGR
+3045 GYIGLGK

-3063 TVVSPDERKIQL
+3063 TVISPDERKVQL

-3128 GWGFYLRITDPDGK
+3128 GWGFYLRITDTDGK
-3142 PFDDLIINTAQN
+3142 PFDDLIIEE
-3154 D
+3154 